1 MECLVTAL
9 GVWESR
15 GRGPGTRTTPSG
27 KHCLCKAYYLA
38 SLIPSCNEGL
48 EVWL

>member
-15 GRGPGTRTTPSG
+15 GPGTRTTPGG
-27 KHCLCKAYYLA
+27 KHCLFKAYYLA
-38 SLIPSCNEGL
+38 SLIPSCNKGL